1 MFLNTQYGWE
11 AVKLVDDDDEC
22 VDDDQDEDYEDDG
35 DVDRGLKLRGEEA
48 VKQVQ

>member
-1 MFLNTQYGWE
+1 MTMMEMMIIDLLHITISKEEQ
-11 AVKLVDDDDEC
+11 
-22 VDDDQDEDYEDDG
+22 DDQDEDYEDDG